1 MGRVFAETEGGEKK
15 KKRIEESDGETCE
28 PESEG
33 EKEGG
38 QDKFGG
44 KVSGPV
50 GVSSRVQPLLLG
62 KEGEEGGEAGNGLG
76 QQQYGVCVD

>member
-1 MGRVFAETEGGEKK
+1 MGRVFAETEGGEEK
-15 KKRIEESDGETCE
+15 KKRIKESDGETCE

-44 KVSGPV
+44 ES
-50 GVSSRVQPLLLG
+50 
-62 KEGEEGGEAGNGLG
+62 
-76 QQQYGVCVD
+76 

>member
-1 MGRVFAETEGGEKK
+1 M
-15 KKRIEESDGETCE
+15 ETCE
-28 PESEG
+28 PLSQG

-50 GVSSRVQPLLLG
+50 GVSSRVQPLWLG
-62 KEGEEGGEAGNGLG
+62 KERVGRRGGMGRQRPAR
-76 QQQYGVCVD
+76 VCSSMDSVPIRCIKLSV